1 MRAPSLAPG
10 PSEDARSSRL
20 VSLDLSDGEPRP
32 EQRGR
37 ERAVRGRGDES
48 AEIKVKHKVVA
59 LGTAELEIRAM
70 LGRG

>member
-1 MRAPSLAPG
+1 M
-10 PSEDARSSRL
+10 

-37 ERAVRGRGDES
+37 ERAVRGRGGES
-48 AEIKVKHKVVA
+48 AEIKVRHKVVV
-59 LGTAELEIRAM
+59 LGAAELEIRDM